1 MFVEITAD
9 PYETIDAQKRI
20 KERIKSMEITERR
33 AGDKIETHVSDLDD
47 LPTSPDRRTNQLYR
61 HAEFYIDVPKQ
72 KIHRAEIEVLTA
84 V

>member
-20 KERIKSMEITERR
+20 KERLKSMEITERR

-47 LPTSPDRRTNQLYR
+47 LPTSPDRRTN
-61 HAEFYIDVPKQ
+61 
-72 KIHRAEIEVLTA
+72 
-84 V
+84 